1 MSPRLER
8 IVPSESDL
16 RKMLGETDA
25 PSARIDVAR
34 VIRGSRARRL
44 PRQLAVGGVS
54 TLAVLGIGFLG
65 ISTLQPQPAS
75 DSATTLQSEY
85 APSAGGS
92 AADNDSVKR
101 APADKINLCTG
112 PLAEVA
118 PSATGLQLDA
128 EFTSPIAA
136 GTAPVDGTVRL
147 TNLGASRVTGSIG
160 AAPAV
165 TVSQG
170 GIVLWHSNG
179 PTIDLAQVV
188 DLAPGQSMELAASIV
203 PVRCDVADDEL
214 ESFRSDLPA
223 LPAGDYQLSVAM
235 DFLPDVSVTPT
246 PGLDLVTGPT
256 ETVTIQ

>member
-1 MSPRLER
+1 M
-8 IVPSESDL
+8 PSESDL

-25 PSARIDVAR
+25 PSARIDVAK

-65 ISTLQPQPAS
+65 VSALQPQQAS
-75 DSATTLQSEY
+75 DSSVSTLY
-85 APSAGGS
+85 APEAGSGAS
-92 AADNDSVKR
+92 DNDSTTNDSIKR

-112 PLAEVA
+112 PVSDVA
-118 PSATGLQLDA
+118 PSVTGLQLDA
-128 EFTSPIAA
+128 EFASPIAA
-136 GTAPVDGTVRL
+136 GTAPVDGSVRL
-147 TNLGASRVTGSIG
+147 TNLGATRVTGSIG

-188 DLAPGQSMELAASIV
+188 DLAPGQSIELAASIV
-203 PVRCDVADDEL
+203 PVRCGVADDEL
-214 ESFRSDLPA
+214 ESFRADLPA

-246 PGLDLVTGPT
+246 PGVDLVTGPAQ
-256 ETVTIQ
+256 TVTIQ

>member
-1 MSPRLER
+1 M
-8 IVPSESDL
+8 PSESDL

-65 ISTLQPQPAS
+65 FSTLQTPQTAS
-75 DSATTLQSEY
+75 DSSVSTLY
-85 APSAGGS
+85 APTTEGG
-92 AADNDSVKR
+92 AANDSLKR

-112 PLAEVA
+112 PLADVA

-128 EFTSPIAA
+128 EFASPIAA
-136 GTAPVDGTVRL
+136 GTTPVDGTVRL
-147 TNLGASRVTGSIG
+147 TNLGATRVTGSIG

-165 TVSQG
+165 TVSQN

-223 LPAGDYQLSVAM
+223 LPAGEYQLSVAM
-235 DFLPDVSVTPT
+235 DFLPDESVTPT
-246 PGLDLVTGPT
+246 PGVDLVTGPDQ
-256 ETVTIQ
+256 TIAIG